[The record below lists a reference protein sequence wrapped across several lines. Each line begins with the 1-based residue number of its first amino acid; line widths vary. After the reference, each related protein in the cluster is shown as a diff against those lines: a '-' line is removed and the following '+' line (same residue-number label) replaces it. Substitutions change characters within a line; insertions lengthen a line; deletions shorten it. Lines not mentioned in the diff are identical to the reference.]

1 MFSRKYKKQSKLKRL
16 LLKILNIYGI
26 DKETFNLVRPNYR
39 NDSKNIFALND
50 KSIILSNGYLDLD
63 RKINKIDIFFRY
75 APNNQLW
82 NSTDRWKRIIP
93 NINKHDLI
101 LTCLKSL
108 KVSIANFLKN
118 NDINFEINCISDESD
133 NLFDKKI
140 TEILEFK
147 NINVKFIKSKVKG
160 NRGTYLECC
169 DQAEHSEDLIFFIE
183 DDYLFEPNCIEEMIY
198 SYSRLSTIFKEDLFL
213 CPSDYPFYYDSNY
226 ETSLF
231 IGYEQR
237 WRIVYETLLTFLFS
251 KKILNKFRKQI
262 RQVGD
267 QENNPF
273 EKPLHNI
280 YKIAPCMSPVGS
292 LSHHISRGI
301 PAVTENWLKVWQTNA
316 TKYKL

>member
-26 DKETFNLVRPNYR
+26 DRETFNLVHPNYK
-39 NDSKNIFALND
+39 NNSKNIFKLND
-50 KSIILSNGYLDLD
+50 RSIILSNGYLDLK

-93 NINKHDLI
+93 NINKQDLI

-108 KVSIANFLKN
+108 KVSIANFLNN
-118 NDINFEINCISDESD
+118 NDIIFEINCISDLSD
-133 NLFDKKI
+133 KDFDKKI
-140 TEILEFK
+140 KEILEFR
-147 NINVKFIKSKVKG
+147 NINVKFIESKVKG

-169 DQAEHSEDLIFFIE
+169 DQAEHSEDLIFFVE
-183 DDYLFEPNCIEEMIY
+183 DDYLFEPNCIEEMVY

-231 IGYEQR
+231 IGYEHR

-267 QENNPF
+267 QVNTPF
-273 EKPLHNI
+273 EKPLHNV
-280 YKIAPCMSPVGS
+280 YKNVPCLSPVGS
-292 LSHHISRGI
+292 LSYHISRGI
-301 PAVTENWLKVWQTNA
+301 PAVTEKWMKVWQTNA